1 MENKNINVGFWAK
14 DVLKLLP
21 GTPFE
26 GIFVIEA
33 TDIKKHKTGEPFLR
47 VVLSDKTG
55 GFTALWWKPPKDED
69 LSKYKKGDVV
79 FVKGTFE
86 LHQGKPQPRLVVFRK
101 LKEGEYP
108 PEKFIEFSKY
118 DIDEMILQV
127 YEIIDTIK
135 NPFLKTLLEKI
146 FKDDNVLKKIKVTPG
161 GKKVHHA
168 AIGGLLEHTLGVVEI
183 CEVVVKRY
191 KKLDRDLLIA
201 AALLHDIG
209 KIFEYKLTNTFEIT
223 DKGKLLGHVYL
234 GTEFV
239 SKVIDTIPDFPES
252 LKIKLLHCILA
263 HQGEYEFG
271 SPKRP
276 KTLEAAA
283 LHLAD
288 SLDAK
293 LKAFEEFIEKEMEEG
308 EVWTKMHPAYMV
320 PIYFD
325 KE

>member
-1 MENKNINVGFWAK
+1 MKNNEGFWAK
-14 DVLKLLP
+14 EVLKLIP

-33 TDIKKHKTGEPFLR
+33 TDIKRHKTGEPFLR

-55 GFTALWWKPPKDED
+55 GFTALWWKPPKNED
-69 LSKYKKGDVV
+69 LTKYKKGDIV

-86 LHQGKPQPRLVVFRK
+86 LHQGKPQPRLTVIKK

-108 PEKFIEFSKY
+108 PEKFFNFSNYPIEDMVNK
-118 DIDEMILQV
+118 V
-127 YEIIDTIK
+127 YEIIETIK

-146 FKDDNVLKKIKVTPG
+146 FKNEETLEKIKITPA
-161 GKKVHHA
+161 GKKVHHVS
-168 AIGGLLEHTLGVVEI
+168 IGGLLEHTLGVVEI

-191 KKLDRDLLIA
+191 KKLNRDLLIT

-209 KIFEYKLTNTFEIT
+209 KIFEYKLTNTFDIT
-223 DKGKLLGHVYL
+223 DEGKLLGHVYL
-234 GTEFV
+234 GVEFV
-239 SKVIDTIPDFPES
+239 SKIIDSIEGFPKN
-252 LKIKLLHCILA
+252 LKLKLLHCILS

-293 LKAFEEFIEKEMEEG
+293 LKSFEEFIDRELEEG
-308 EVWTKMHPAYMV
+308 STWTKVHPAYMV
-320 PIYFD
+320 PIYYNEED
-325 KE
+325 

>member
-1 MENKNINVGFWAK
+1 MKNKEGFWAK
-14 DVLKLLP
+14 DVLKLIP

-33 TDIKKHKTGEPFLR
+33 TDIKRHKTGEPFLR

-69 LSKYKKGDVV
+69 LTKYKKGDVV

-86 LHQGKPQPRLVVFRK
+86 LHQGKPQPRLTVFKK

-108 PEKFIEFSKY
+108 PEKFLNFSSYPIEDMVKK
-118 DIDEMILQV
+118 V
-127 YEIIDTIK
+127 YEIIETIE

-146 FKDDNVLKKIKVTPG
+146 FKNKEILEKIKITPA
-161 GKKVHHA
+161 GKKVHHTS
-168 AIGGLLEHTLGVVEI
+168 IGGLLEHTLGIVEI

-191 KKLDRDLLIA
+191 KKLNRDLLIT

-209 KIFEYKLTNTFEIT
+209 KIFEYKLTNTFDIT
-223 DKGKLLGHVYL
+223 DEGRLLGHVYL

-239 SKVIDTIPDFPES
+239 SKIIDSIEGFPKN
-252 LKIKLLHCILA
+252 LKLKLLHCILS

-276 KTLEAAA
+276 KMLEAAA

-293 LKAFEEFIEKEMEEG
+293 LKAFEEFIDKEMEEG
-308 EVWTKMHPAYMV
+308 STWTKIHPAYMV
-320 PIYFD
+320 PIYYNEED
-325 KE
+325 